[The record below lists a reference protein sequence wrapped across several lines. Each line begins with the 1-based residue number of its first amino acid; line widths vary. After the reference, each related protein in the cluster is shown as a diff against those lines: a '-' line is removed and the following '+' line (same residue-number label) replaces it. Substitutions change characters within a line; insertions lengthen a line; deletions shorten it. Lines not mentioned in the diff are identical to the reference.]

1 MTTPLPACAGIGLR
15 QPHYRQVLDTL
26 PALGWIEL
34 HSENFFDGGQPLA
47 MLQRLAASYPL
58 SLHGVGL
65 GLGSAARPAPQ
76 HLASLQRL
84 LAQVPAAAVSEH
96 LSFNHDAD
104 YRYANDL
111 LPIPYTRAMLAQV
124 AANVAEVQDAIGRP
138 LLLENLSSYL
148 QFPGNEMSEAEFL
161 AELVQRTS
169 CGILLDVNNLYV
181 NHVNLGLDVD
191 AFLDALPAAAIGE
204 IHLAGHSER
213 RFDDG
218 SSLLVDGSS
227 LLVDT
232 HSRPVAPAV
241 WQLYRAV
248 IARIGPR
255 PTLIEWDSDIPP
267 LDTLQAEA
275 ATAQRIL
282 DTTSQGARHE

>member
-1 MTTPLPACAGIGLR
+1 MSTPLPVCAGIGLR
-15 QPHYRQVLDTL
+15 QPHYRQVLDSL

-47 MLQRLAASYPL
+47 MLQSLAASYPL

-65 GLGSAARPAPQ
+65 GLGSAARPDPQ

-104 YRYANDL
+104 YRFANDL
-111 LPIPYTRAMLAQV
+111 LPIPYTRAMLVQV
-124 AANVAEVQDAIGRP
+124 AANVAEAQDAIGRP

-161 AELVQRTS
+161 AELVQRTG

-181 NHVNLGLDVD
+181 NHINLGLDVD

-218 SSLLVDGSS
+218 SR

-248 IARIGPR
+248 IARFGPR

-267 LDTLQAEA
+267 LDTLLAEA
-275 ATAQRIL
+275 ATAQHML
-282 DTTSQGARHE
+282 DTAGRGARDD

>member
-1 MTTPLPACAGIGLR
+1 MSPPLPVCAGIGLR
-15 QPHYRQVLDTL
+15 QPHYRQVLETL
-26 PALGWIEL
+26 PVLGWIEL
-34 HSENFFDGGQPLA
+34 HCENFFDGGQPLA
-47 MLQRLAASYPL
+47 MLQTLAANYPL

-65 GLGSAARPAPQ
+65 GLGSAACPDPQ

-96 LSFNHDAD
+96 LSFNHDAG
-104 YRYANDL
+104 YRFANDL

-124 AANVAEVQDAIGRP
+124 AANVTEVQDAIGRP

-161 AELVQRTS
+161 AELVQRTG

-181 NHVNLGLDVD
+181 NHINLGLDVD

-218 SSLLVDGSS
+218 SR

-255 PTLIEWDSDIPP
+255 PTLIEWDSDMPP

-275 ATAQRIL
+275 ATAQHIL
-282 DTTSQGARHE
+282 DTTGQGARHD